1 MCYEMEQLES
11 NTLMKCI
18 SQDSLALRERWSS
31 DTIQKSRRQRVPAT
45 DLADDLR

>member
-18 SQDSLALRERWSS
+18 SQDLLALREALVFGY
-31 DTIQKSRRQRVPAT
+31 DTEERSAASAR
-45 DLADDLR
+45 D